1 MSSSDASF
9 FRICNYF
16 RTQPNVE
23 LFPNPA
29 RNQVNIKLKQIND
42 NQKASKLN
50 DIREVRILDKLGNV
64 KKIVKYP
71 VNTKEISIDVINL
84 PIDIYYLDVSDSRNS
99 IRLPLSIQK

>member
-16 RTQPNVE
+16 RTQTNVE